1 MASQERHNL
10 TSFKSE
16 GVEAL
21 ARKTEAL
28 TESWQRE
35 RRARLL
41 GQLAVNAEIKQRWLE
56 PHHPEALQA
65 RVTTGSATV
74 SRYFQPRGSPFKA
87 LLAAGKKPV
96 NNALAYI
103 ASVLG
108 LQRLASHQT
117 NRSHG

>member
-1 MASQERHNL
+1 MASQERCNL
-10 TSFKSE
+10 TSFQSE

-21 ARKTEAL
+21 ACKTDVL
-28 TESWQRE
+28 TERWQRE

-56 PHHPEALQA
+56 PHHPEAQQA

-74 SRYFQPRGSPFKA
+74 SRPFQQRSSPFKA
-87 LLAAGKKPV
+87 LLALGKKPV
-96 NNALAYI
+96 NNALAYVV
-103 ASVLG
+103 SMLG
-108 LQRLASHQT
+108 LHRLASDQT